1 MSNTRLMRRAEW
13 DGTFTLLLD
22 GEAVLTRKP
31 LETIEEAEAYLGAK
45 LALPSTPPRVIPEED
60 WEPTLRDTGEMDPP
74 SLR

>member
-1 MSNTRLMRRAEW
+1 MSRLVRKSEW

-45 LALPSTPPRVIPEED
+45 LALPAPKRVIPEED